1 MAQVERMWCY
11 AGECSTVVWNRL
23 KIGKNKHNQKGDLCM
38 EVIKINIDELKPFA
52 KNPKKHPPEQL
63 QMLKKSMQEF
73 GWTNPILV
81 AEDNMVVA
89 GHARLQAATELGF
102 TEVPIIK
109 LDMPYEKAVAYV
121 IADNRLA
128 ELADTDNILMSELLS
143 DVIKLP
149 DFDLDATGY
158 TMDELDDLIN
168 ADTPHTAIEDG
179 FDNAP
184 VSTEIKY
191 GDIIKLGNHVLVCG
205 DASTPGDIEKLH
217 GGAEIDLLYWDPP
230 YENVELWKCYPE
242 SNKALVFSDSK
253 HIKDAMQLACEFE
266 HIYEFV
272 WDTVISWFVENR
284 PICRHRSAFLCVN
297 EQGYNSDAFV
307 IHDGKQ
313 RKQSDRNTNLGEY
326 TYSPLGDGNVRL
338 TTVYQKSKATL
349 SAEHGKPIEWIAPII
364 AGSGATNV
372 VDPYGGSGS
381 TLIAC
386 EQIGIP
392 CYIMEIDPLK
402 CQGIVDRYNA
412 YKENI

>member
-1 MAQVERMWCY
+1 MGLKLILNLDIKRSEIMQVSY
-11 AGECSTVVWNRL
+11 IS
-23 KIGKNKHNQKGDLCM
+23 IG
-38 EVIKINIDELKPFA
+38 ELKPFA
-52 KNPKKHPPEQL
+52 KNPKQHSENQL
-63 QMLKKSMQEF
+63 KMLKKSMKEF
-73 GWTNPILV
+73 GWTNPILI
-81 AEDNMVVA
+81 ADDNMVVA
-89 GHARLQAATELGF
+89 GHARLQAATELNF
-102 TEVPIIK
+102 TEVPVIA

-128 ELADTDNILMSELLS
+128 ELAETNDILMSELLQS
-143 DVIKLP
+143 VIDIP
-149 DFDLDATGY
+149 DFDFEATGY
-158 TMDELDDLIN
+158 TSDDLDELLNVDIPSAASEDDFNETPATTDIKPGDMIN
-168 ADTPHTAIEDG
+168 
-179 FDNAP
+179 
-184 VSTEIKY
+184 
-191 GDIIKLGNHVLVCG
+191 LGNNVLMCG
-205 DASTPGDIEKLH
+205 DSSSPAHVEKLM
-217 GGAEIDLLYWDPP
+217 GGAVIDLLYWDPP
-230 YENVELWKCYPE
+230 YENVELWQCYPKSE
-242 SNKALVFSDSK
+242 KALVFSDSK

-364 AGSGATNV
+364 AGSDATNV
-372 VDPYGGSGS
+372 TDLYGGSGS

-392 CYIMEIDPLK
+392 CYVMEIEPLK
-402 CQGIVDRYNA
+402 CQGIVDRYTA
-412 YKENI
+412 YKESV